1 MVGIPAGSGNKYL
14 EVRPIGLFWMH
25 DEKGPDAKLL
35 CVLADD
41 PRWEETEN
49 IDDLPKH
56 LLDEISAPPH
66 PEVLA
71 HSGSSSRRVTKR
83 PWTEQLAQRSAHRL
97 PVPGHWA

>member
-1 MVGIPAGSGNKYL
+1 L

-56 LLDEISAPPH
+56 LLDEISHFFEVYKALEPDTVGPP
-66 PEVLA
+66 L
-71 HSGSSSRRVTKR
+71 SGVAADLEPVSR
-83 PWTEQLAQRSAHRL
+83 PS
-97 PVPGHWA
+97 